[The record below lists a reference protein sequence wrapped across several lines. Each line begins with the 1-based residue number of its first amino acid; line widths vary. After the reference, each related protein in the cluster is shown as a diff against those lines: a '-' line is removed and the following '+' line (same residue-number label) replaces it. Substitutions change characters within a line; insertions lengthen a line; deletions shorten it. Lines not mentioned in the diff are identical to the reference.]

1 MIRDCDCDA
10 ECGLDECHFIEIARR
25 VWAPTKSRN
34 EEEKKK
40 NGEKTGLR
48 NRFGVLLAIGETE
61 KQRPMRERERKK
73 MQEKK

>member
-40 NGEKTGLR
+40 MVKKQVYETDSAFCSQSARPR
-48 NRFGVLLAIGETE
+48 NRG
-61 KQRPMRERERKK
+61 RWERERKK